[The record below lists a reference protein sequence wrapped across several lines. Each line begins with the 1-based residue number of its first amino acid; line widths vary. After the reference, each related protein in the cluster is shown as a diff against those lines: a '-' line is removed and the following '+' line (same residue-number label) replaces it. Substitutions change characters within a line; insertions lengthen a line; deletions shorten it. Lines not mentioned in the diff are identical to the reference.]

1 MTFEL
6 VEPTIIESESKILK
20 EYQFDE
26 FQSAAVYCIDRNHH
40 PFVSAPTGSGK
51 TAIAQ
56 YAIEHTINKGQ
67 EGVIIYTCPIK
78 SLCNEKYRDFSKYYK
93 NIEIGLMTGDIIINP
108 DSKIIIMTTEVLLNL
123 LYNKSEFKISCV
135 IFDEVHYINDEGRG
149 HVWEK
154 CIIMCLLLHDALLVL
169 LSATIGNTKEI
180 LKWLNNIKPEKK
192 FELIVKTQR
201 PVPLIEYF
209 IDNTKIRKLVKK
221 LDKDQEINVTTD
233 PAPEEYELL
242 PVNNANYSKVI
253 NYWKKAS
260 QYNYS
265 TSFELKTLCN
275 QIASNSGLGIPAI
288 IFVLS
293 KRKCIEYAEMIE
305 DKYTNYKEET
315 EILQFYDLHLKE
327 FETNS
332 QYIELR
338 KCIGRGIAYH
348 HSGLIPKIREVV
360 EFLIKNKLIKF
371 VFATETFAV
380 GLNFPVKTVVL
391 TSLTKPTENGFRNLL
406 VSEYKQ
412 MAGRAGRR
420 FIDTVG
426 NVIIW
431 LYHDV
436 EKSKSIPE
444 WHNVNNILNGPI
456 NPITSKYIIEPN
468 YVLKNIKINSYL
480 VNTTSLKSF
489 KYYNAV
495 EISEFI
501 IPEKFSKLFEIEK
514 NIMNY
519 AKAGMNFVD
528 KSYKKL
534 INKLSKDDKTE
545 YDKLLLQFKIHEDEK
560 NADGTLNHYI
570 NLENKIY
577 NFLHANKFI
586 NKNENKTYTLTNKG
600 ELAQYF
606 TEINSIIFLND
617 IELIMEDTQL
627 IIPILS
633 MFIDDGIKKPDDEDY
648 IVLTDDT
655 LSTFAEIVNERYSD
669 YINIFPKWT
678 FYPFNFLMCRDWLS
692 NPKLTLD
699 EISAKHQV
707 DMGVIVKIL
716 IKLYQITDELITK
729 LDKINKSD
737 LCQELSL
744 IKNNIIRYPLTIDSL
759 YIKI

>member
-6 VEPTIIESESKILK
+6 SEPLVETNIQSNILK

-26 FQSAAVYCIDRNHH
+26 FQSAAAYCIDRNHH

-56 YAIEHTINKGQ
+56 YAIEHILNKEQ
-67 EGVIIYTCPIK
+67 EGMIIYTCPIK
-78 SLCNEKYRDFSKYYK
+78 SLCNEKYRDFNKYYK
-93 NIEIGLMTGDIIINP
+93 NTTIGLMTGDIIINP

-123 LYNKSEFKISCV
+123 LQNKQDFKISCA

-154 CIIMCLLLHDALLVL
+154 CIIMSLLQHDALLVL
-169 LSATIGNTKEI
+169 LSATIGNTKEMM
-180 LKWLNNIKPEKK
+180 KWLNNINPEKK

-221 LDKDQEINVTTD
+221 LNEDQVINVTTD

-242 PVNNANYSKVI
+242 PVNNATYSQVV
-253 NYWKKAS
+253 NYWRKAE
-260 QYNYS
+260 QYKYS

-293 KRKCIEYAEMIE
+293 KKKCIEFAEMIE
-305 DKYTNYKEET
+305 EKYTNHKEEA
-315 EILQFYDLHLKE
+315 EILNFYDLHLKE
-327 FETNS
+327 FQTNS

-391 TSLTKPTENGFRNLL
+391 TSLTKPTEQGFRNLL

-426 NVIIW
+426 NVILW
-431 LYHDV
+431 LYHDIV
-436 EKSKSIPE
+436 KSNSIPS
-444 WHNVNNILNGPI
+444 WCDINNILNGPI

-468 YVLKNIKINSYL
+468 YVLKNVKINTI
-480 VNTTSLKSF
+480 NTTSMKSF
-489 KYYNAV
+489 KYYNAI
-495 EISEFI
+495 EITPFI
-501 IPEKFSKLFEIEK
+501 IPDKFTKLFEIDK
-514 NIMNY
+514 NIMEY
-519 AKAGMNFVD
+519 AKAGMNMID
-528 KSYKKL
+528 KNYNKL
-534 INKLSKDDKTE
+534 FNKLSKDDKVE
-545 YDKLLLQFKIHEDEK
+545 YNNLLQKYKNHDDEM
-560 NADGTLNHYI
+560 NAHGTINHYM

-577 NFLHANKFI
+577 SFLQAYKFI
-586 NKNENKTYTLTNKG
+586 DKNDKYELTNKG
-600 ELAQYF
+600 ELAQFF
-606 TEINSIIFLND
+606 TEINSVIFLNE
-617 IELIMEDTQL
+617 IELIMQDTNL

-633 MFIDDGIKKPDDEDY
+633 MFIDDGIKKPDQEDA
-648 IVLTDDT
+648 IVLTDET
-655 LSTFAEIVNERYSD
+655 LALFAGIVKDKYSD

-678 FYPFNFLMCRDWLS
+678 FYPFNFLMCKDWL
-692 NPKLTLD
+692 NDTTMTLD
-699 EISAKHQV
+699 HISIKHQV
-707 DMGVIVKIL
+707 DMGTVVKIL

-737 LCQELSL
+737 LCEELSL